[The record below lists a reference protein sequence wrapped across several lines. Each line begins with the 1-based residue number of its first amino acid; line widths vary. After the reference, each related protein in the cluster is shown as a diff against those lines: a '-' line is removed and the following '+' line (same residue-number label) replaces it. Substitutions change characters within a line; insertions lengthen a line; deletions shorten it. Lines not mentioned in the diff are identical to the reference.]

1 MIKQL
6 AVYWFKKNG
15 WRFIGILPKKHPAVV
30 LLFGP
35 QTSWHDIL
43 LAIAVRQLTR
53 FRVRIVVDAPAKK
66 WYNGYLLHLAGIEAQ
81 IGRPSAAW
89 MPELIDDLESE
100 KRTAVAFPFNHLNQ
114 INAYDEHTFYEVTRR
129 SGAELVLVAIDHHKR
144 IIKFHNPF
152 VLSGFVERDMSYIR
166 GFFHNYYL
174 YPAWGEER
182 K

>member
-1 MIKQL
+1 MIKRL

-43 LAIAVRQLTR
+43 LALAVRHLTR
-53 FRVRIVVDAPAKK
+53 FRVRIFVDAKAKT
-66 WYNGYLLHLAGIEAQ
+66 WYNGLMLSSAGIEASL
-81 IGRPSAAW
+81 GKPSESW
-89 MPELIDDLESE
+89 MPQVISELQSE
-100 KRTAVAFPFNHLNQ
+100 KRVAVAFPFNRLNQ
-114 INAYDEHTFYEVTRR
+114 ISERDEKTFYEVTLG
-129 SGAELVLVAIDHHKR
+129 SGAEIVLVAIDHHKR

-152 VLSGFVERDMSYIR
+152 VLTGFSERDLSYIR

-174 YPAWGEER
+174 YPDFEL
-182 K
+182 KSK